1 MGRRWD
7 VDVLL
12 LGLVVEELVHGV
24 VDGLV
29 HIVVDRPVHIVV
41 LDGNVVVDFAVCIGG
56 LP

>member
-24 VDGLV
+24 VDG
-29 HIVVDRPVHIVV
+29 PVHIVV

>member
-1 MGRRWD
+1 MHGV
-7 VDVLL
+7 VD
-12 LGLVVEELVHGV
+12 ELVHGV

-29 HIVVDRPVHIVV
+29 HIVVVVV

>member
-29 HIVVDRPVHIVV
+29 HIVVNRPVHIVV
-41 LDGNVVVDFAVCIGG
+41 LDGNVVVDFAVCKGG